1 MELTSAGD
9 SRLRA
14 PLEAVI
20 GERSG
25 ACGAKSRVATLAA
38 DHDPLLLAAALEA
51 RARQIAAIE
60 WLLDAGLLSS
70 CLV

>member
-1 MELTSAGD
+1 MELTSAGY

-14 PLEAVI
+14 PREAVI
-20 GERSG
+20 GEWSG
-25 ACGAKSRVATLAA
+25 AYGSKACVETLAA
-38 DHDPLLLAAALEA
+38 DHDPLLLAAALEE
-51 RARQIAAIE
+51 RARQMAAIE